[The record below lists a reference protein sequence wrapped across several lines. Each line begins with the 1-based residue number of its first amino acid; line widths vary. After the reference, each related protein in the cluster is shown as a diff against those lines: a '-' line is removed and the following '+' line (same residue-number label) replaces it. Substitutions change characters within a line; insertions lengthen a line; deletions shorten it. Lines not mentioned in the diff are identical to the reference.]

1 MVQPSPVR
9 IVYCYGEYQQLF
21 ASYPQVEFQ
30 HGLPQMSDFDG
41 REPVL
46 LVIDDLMNKVG
57 DSVVNLFTNGFHHR
71 NVSVVLMV
79 QNLFYK
85 NKHVKAISLNAHY
98 IVLFKNPRDASQF
111 SSLARQIYPNNS
123 NFAVEAYKDATQEPF
138 SYLMLDFR
146 PEQDDHLRLRTNI
159 FPRETH
165 YVYVPK

>member
-1 MVQPSPVR
+1 MIHPSPR
-9 IVYCYGEYQQLF
+9 KIVYCYGEYQQLF

-46 LVIDDLMNKVG
+46 RVIDDLMNEVD
-57 DSVVNLFTNGFHHR
+57 DSVVNLFTKGSHHR

-79 QNLFYK
+79 QNVFYK
-85 NKHVKAISLNAHY
+85 NKHVRTISLNTHY
-98 IVLFKNPRDASQF
+98 MVLFKNPRDASQF
-111 SSLARQIYPNNS
+111 SSLARQIYPNNC
-123 NFAVEAYKDATQEPF
+123 NFAVEAYKDATREPF

-146 PEQDDHLRLRTNI
+146 PEQDDHLRLHTNI
-159 FPRETH
+159 FPSETH